1 MYAPFTDYPLRDRST
16 LHIELQRRVLSTYF
30 DSFLPPNAR
39 RFTIKALPE
48 ARLVLLNLG
57 ICNVL

>member
-39 RFTIKALPE
+39 RFTIKAFPE